1 MDNIVAP
8 TISRDLASASS
19 QQPESDF
26 SLSPLKRAIDD
37 APPENQEPPAKK
49 AAVKHPGSNKP
60 LANAQVMMPSSM
72 RRSTEYVCL
81 RPNLGGVRRLL
92 DFVDRY
98 FAPDIKT
105 EERVE
110 FSTTLRQ
117 AFYYNLD
124 IELHKCEI
132 KRGVSGV
139 EMRTLLNLPYALAY
153 AISTL
158 LDDVPS
164 NKEERPIFYISR
176 EYVRQHAGDYFLDGA
191 GAELDLAARW
201 RVYISLLMRHGH
213 KVNSFASKATSVQS
227 LIRTGAF
234 RSEIDGVAYYH
245 VVSRWQLSRTQE
257 LFAGLLRLRPFAPY
271 SYIDGVRLPVTFEP
285 MLIDS
290 ERRGLPHMAADFVSS
305 SEFADSSFINEIL
318 LSFGRR
324 A

>member
-1 MDNIVAP
+1 MDNIAAP
-8 TISRDLASASS
+8 TAGHDLIHPPVLQTESS
-19 QQPESDF
+19 L
-26 SLSPLKRAIDD
+26 SLSPLKRAIED
-37 APPENQEPPAKK
+37 ATSESQEPPIKK
-49 AAVKHPGSNKP
+49 AAVKHPGSGKP
-60 LANAQVMMPSSM
+60 LANAQVMQPSSM

-92 DFVDRY
+92 DFVDRF
-98 FAPDIKT
+98 FAPDLKT
-105 EERVE
+105 EERVQ

-139 EMRTLLNLPYALAY
+139 ELRTLLNLPYALAY

-158 LDDVPS
+158 LDDIPT
-164 NKEERPIFYISR
+164 NKEERPVFYISR
-176 EYVRQHAGDYFLDGA
+176 EYVKRHAGDYFLDDA

-201 RVYISLLMRHGH
+201 RVFVSLLMRHGH
-213 KVNSFASKATSVQS
+213 KVNSFASKATSTQS

-234 RSEIDGVAYYH
+234 RSELDGVAYYY
-245 VVSRWQLSRTQE
+245 VVSRWQLNRTQE

-271 SYIDGVRLPVTFEP
+271 AYIPGVRLPVTFEP
-285 MLIDS
+285 MLVDS

-305 SEFADSSFINEIL
+305 TEFNDSSFINEIL